1 MREDRLSQGRAGSA
15 STAENQRMGRQPPTI
30 APPADAVESA
40 IEKHFRDLSGQFEI
54 LRAQVRQAQQLAS
67 LGTAAAMLAH
77 EVNNLLTPIRGYVEY
92 AQNSG
97 DVELMKKALTVTAKN
112 VRILTDMS
120 ARVLE
125 ISAAKPRK
133 PEVVNVRRVVDDALA
148 SLCRDLSKD
157 SIELT
162 LDVDDTLTAFGDGL
176 QLQQV
181 LFNLLNNARE
191 AMAAQHGGR
200 LNVAARAS
208 DKQVVITVSNTG
220 PPIPAEFL
228 PHLFEPFQSTKPAER
243 NGRTRCSG
251 LGLTLCKDLI
261 EENNGT
267 LTVTSAPDQPTT
279 FTIQLPARHSP

>member
-1 MREDRLSQGRAGSA
+1 
-15 STAENQRMGRQPPTI
+15 MGRTTSTL
-30 APPADAVESA
+30 APPADAAESI
-40 IEKHFRDLSGQFEI
+40 IELRFRELTSQFEV

-77 EVNNLLTPIRGYVEY
+77 EVNNLLTPIRGYVEF
-92 AQNSG
+92 AQGSG
-97 DVELMKKALTVTAKN
+97 DVELMRKALSVTAKN

-125 ISAAKPRK
+125 IGAAKPRK
-133 PEVVNVRRVVDDALA
+133 PEPVNVKRVVEDALA

-157 SIELT
+157 SIELS
-162 LDVDDTLTAFGDGL
+162 LEIDESLTVFADGL

-191 AMAAQHGGR
+191 AMASQHGGR

-208 DKQVVITVSNTG
+208 DTNVVITVSNTG
-220 PPIPAEFL
+220 PPIPVELL
-228 PHLFEPFQSTKPAER
+228 PRLFEPFQSTKPAER

-267 LTVTSAPDQPTT
+267 LTITSAPNHPTT
-279 FTIQLPARHSP
+279 FTIHLPAISEPCP